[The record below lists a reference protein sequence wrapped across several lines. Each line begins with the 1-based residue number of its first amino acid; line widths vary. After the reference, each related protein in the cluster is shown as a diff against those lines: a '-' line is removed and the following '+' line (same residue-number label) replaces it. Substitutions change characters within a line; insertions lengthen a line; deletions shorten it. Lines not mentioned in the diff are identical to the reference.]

1 LIAGE
6 SFELFELSR
15 DLCCVVAFDGY
26 FARVNESFTSACGY
40 SREEVMGRPCLDL
53 IHPDDVCACSEVLA
67 NLARGH
73 DVGGFESRMMC
84 ADGSVR
90 WLEWTTRTM
99 PDRACFLGVGRDV
112 TDRRRA
118 EDHLRAAQR
127 IVEASRDELR
137 ELADQQAALRRVA
150 TLVAR
155 ESSPAEVFAKVA
167 EELGLLLGAESV
179 IMHRYESSHETIVVA
194 SWGELSTA
202 FPVGGHM
209 PLDPDTIAGV
219 VRRTRRPARI
229 DDYSNVKGSLAPR
242 FRQHGLSSAA
252 GAPIIVAGRLWGAV
266 SVGTFH
272 SRLMPADAE
281 SRIGEFTE
289 LVATAIANVQ
299 SQAELAASRA
309 RVVAAADK
317 ERRRVVRDLHDGA
330 QQRLVH
336 TVVTL
341 TLALQSLENDEGDAP
356 ALVSEAL
363 QHAEEATAELRELA
377 HGILP
382 SVLTLGGLRAGV
394 AALASRMAVPVEIDV
409 SVDRLPPPV
418 EATAYFVVAES
429 LTNVAKHAAAQAV
442 RVSAR
447 VERGALRVEVRD
459 DGLGGAQL
467 VGSGLVGLTDRLAV
481 LDGSLEVESPRGRG
495 TLIAAVIPIT

>member
-1 LIAGE
+1 
-6 SFELFELSR
+6 
-15 DLCCVVAFDGY
+15 
-26 FARVNESFTSACGY
+26 
-40 SREEVMGRPCLDL
+40 
-53 IHPDDVCACSEVLA
+53 
-67 NLARGH
+67 
-73 DVGGFESRMMC
+73 
-84 ADGSVR
+84 
-90 WLEWTTRTM
+90 
-99 PDRACFLGVGRDV
+99 
-112 TDRRRA
+112 
-118 EDHLRAAQR
+118 
-127 IVEASRDELR
+127 
-137 ELADQQAALRRVA
+137 
-150 TLVAR
+150 
-155 ESSPAEVFAKVA
+155 
-167 EELGLLLGAESV
+167 
-179 IMHRYESSHETIVVA
+179 
-194 SWGELSTA
+194 
-202 FPVGGHM
+202 
-209 PLDPDTIAGV
+209 
-219 VRRTRRPARI
+219 
-229 DDYSNVKGSLAPR
+229 
-242 FRQHGLSSAA
+242 
-252 GAPIIVAGRLWGAV
+252 
-266 SVGTFH
+266 
-272 SRLMPADAE
+272 MPADAE